1 MTTIRERIQAKIAD
15 IEEQIEALRTKQD
28 VTHSVAAPHEMTH
41 QIQFQRE
48 RIDMLREL
56 EDLDEAGIMARAK
69 THLADWLAM
78 PSLEHRMKCDLCRYA
93 LGAENLEDLLLKI
106 EGVG

>member
-1 MTTIRERIQAKIAD
+1 MTTIHERIKAKIAD
-15 IEEQIEALRTKQD
+15 IEEQIEALKAGDTTGHT
-28 VTHSVAAPHEMTH
+28 VGAPRETTH

-56 EDLDEAGIMARAK
+56 ENLDEAEIMARAK
-69 THLADWLAM
+69 THLADWLAT
-78 PSLEHRMKCDLCRYA
+78 PSLEHRMRCDLCRYA
-93 LGAENLEDLLLKI
+93 LGAESLEDLLLKI